1 MRSRGERSMRNR
13 LTGLVLAGLLAGG
26 ALAPAGAADR
36 PHNPA
41 GAADRPHNVVLF
53 VPDGLRAL
61 IVDAKMAPT
70 MAALR
75 DGGVWF
81 KNSHSLFPTFT
92 TANASGMATGHYL
105 GDTGDFSNVIYV
117 GYPVAPVGGTVTPFI
132 ENDAVLGSLDEHFTG
147 NYLDEVTLLQAA
159 RPLIGTAAIGKLG
172 PTLIFDHTDRSG
184 EP

>member
-1 MRSRGERSMRNR
+1 MLNR
-13 LTGLVLAGLLAGG
+13 LNGLALAGILSCS

-36 PHNPA
+36 PHDPA
-41 GAADRPHNVVLF
+41 PHNVVLF

-61 IVDAKMAPT
+61 IVDPKTAPA

-147 NYLDEVTLLQAA
+147 NYLD
-159 RPLIGTAAIGKLG
+159 
-172 PTLIFDHTDRSG
+172 
-184 EP
+184 